1 MIGVRREDRND
12 QVPDENADV
21 VLCVAKGRFR
31 CSKKLGG

>member
-1 MIGVRREDRND
+1 MIKAKLHITTSVLRF
-12 QVPDENADV
+12 ADV